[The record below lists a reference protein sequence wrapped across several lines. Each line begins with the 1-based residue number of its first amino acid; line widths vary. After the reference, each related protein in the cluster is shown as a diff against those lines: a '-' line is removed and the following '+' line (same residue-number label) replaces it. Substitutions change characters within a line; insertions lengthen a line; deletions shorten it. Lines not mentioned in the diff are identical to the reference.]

1 MPKPIMVS
9 CDSACDLSDEM
20 RERYAIQVTSMY
32 IQQDGK
38 VFRDGIDITPDDI
51 YATYEAKG
59 VLPTTSAIP
68 PEEYREFFERF
79 TAQGFAVLHI
89 GLSSGISSTCQDAMI
104 AASELDC
111 LPLKPAGCGTRV
123 WRFRRFMRRLWIWWI
138 GPIPRLLWQSSR
150 ILPRADAAAR

>member
-104 AASELDC
+104 AASELEDVYVVDSQALSC
-111 LPLKPAGCGTRV
+111 SGGLLAIEACR
-123 WRFRRFMRRLWIWWI
+123 MRDEGMELSLIHI
-138 GPIPRLLWQSSR
+138 
-150 ILPRADAAAR
+150 